1 MGAHEQLIEQRISD
15 LGASV
20 VFISALAEMYGIQSA
35 SSARLSA
42 AFAGKALPNVTV
54 ERMWVLLNEL
64 RDFVRE
70 FEPIPVR
77 LKNASEIKELL
88 DLWRQGNLTVGSRRL
103 AQETLDGGT
112 F

>member
-1 MGAHEQLIEQRISD
+1 
-15 LGASV
+15 
-20 VFISALAEMYGIQSA
+20 
-35 SSARLSA
+35 
-42 AFAGKALPNVTV
+42 
-54 ERMWVLLNEL
+54 MWVLLNEL